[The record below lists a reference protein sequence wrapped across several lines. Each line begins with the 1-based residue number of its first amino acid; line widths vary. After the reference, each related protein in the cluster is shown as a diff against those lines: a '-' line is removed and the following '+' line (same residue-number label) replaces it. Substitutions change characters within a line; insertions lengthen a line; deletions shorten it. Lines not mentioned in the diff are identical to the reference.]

1 MTSIQANTK
10 SPWRTN
16 FSAVPAPERRAARY
30 VLNMLAGVPALREQ
44 LADEDFIE
52 ALWPVTKVLFDPQ
65 VLQLLRAQWE
75 AAYSGDDAEDDDDD
89 FRGSLFSTRNR
100 SKNGFLPGIAGVR
113 MKIKLARLFAAI
125 PKPVLF
131 RLNKAD
137 GNTPT
142 HCSIE
147 VLAQCAGLDAVESGL
162 LDFVDKKES
171 VKGFSEFLGQTQL
184 ETHREHQA
192 CLAAALRVPIKDVQ
206 RSLHGNGTL
215 NRLQLLTRRDRNCD
229 LEDYLRPSD
238 LLANLLALEPETPE
252 ELLAAVT
259 EPCPAPECT
268 LADFPHLEAESQ
280 RVLEVL
286 GKASSTRARGVNALF
301 YGDPGTGKTE
311 LARTISRAVGLTAYQ
326 VKTVDAEGDGLSREG
341 RLGAYL
347 LTQRMLRGRTDC
359 VILFDEAEDVFAS
372 SESSLLALFGRK
384 PLAGKNKGWM
394 NQMLEDNEVPAIWIT
409 NDAASMD
416 PAFRRRF
423 LIPVAF
429 INPPRRVR
437 RQIVDR
443 HLGGDGLVSAQ
454 MMDELA
460 ADNALVPAQF
470 SAARRLLSLRPGVPA
485 EQAVREGI
493 SASRRL
499 MTGNASPARRRSATA
514 FDPAFLNVAGGI
526 APEQLAD
533 ALARN
538 RRGSMCFFGPPGSGK
553 TELAHVLAD
562 VLDREL
568 VVRASS
574 DLVSPYVGE
583 TEQNIARMFN
593 ELDAD
598 HSILLLDEVD
608 SLLRDRRKAQRSW
621 EVTRVNEL
629 LQRMEQF
636 PGIFIAAT
644 NLMDSIDAA
653 ALRRFDFKLQ
663 FNPLTASQRITLFAR
678 EALGDATAAQT
689 LAPALLR
696 TLQSLEELTPGD
708 FANVVRQRELL
719 GEEISAEEFLRRLVR
734 ECRYKSGLRVA
745 A

>member
-1 MTSIQANTK
+1 MTNIQANTK

-16 FSAVPAPERRAARY
+16 FSVVSAAERRAARY
-30 VLNMLAGVPALREQ
+30 VLNMLTGVPALRQQ
-44 LADEDFIE
+44 LDDEDFIE
-52 ALWPVTKVLFDPQ
+52 ALWPLTKVLFDPQ
-65 VLQLLRAQWE
+65 VLQLLQAQWQQAASADE
-75 AAYSGDDAEDDDDD
+75 AEGDDDD
-89 FRGSLFSTRNR
+89 FRGLLFHKRKR
-100 SKNGFLPGIAGVR
+100 SKSGILPGTAGVR
-113 MKIKLARLFAAI
+113 MKVKLARLYATI
-125 PKPVLF
+125 PSHVLW

-137 GNTPT
+137 GSTPT
-142 HCSIE
+142 HRSIA
-147 VLAQCAGLDAVESGL
+147 VLAQCAGLNAVESQL
-162 LDFVDKKES
+162 LDFVDKKDA
-171 VKGFSEFLGQTQL
+171 VKGFSEFLRQTQF
-184 ETHREHQA
+184 ETHREHQT

-206 RSLHGNGTL
+206 RSLHGSGTL
-215 NRLQLLTRRDRNCD
+215 NRLQLLRSRDRNCD
-229 LEDYLRPSD
+229 LEDYLRPND
-238 LLANLLALEPETPE
+238 LLANLFALEPETPE
-252 ELLAAVT
+252 ELLKAVT

-286 GKASSTRARGVNALF
+286 GNAASTQAHGVNALF

-311 LARTISRAVGLTAYQ
+311 LARILATAGGLTAYQ
-326 VKTVDAEGDGLSREG
+326 VKTADEDGDGLSREG

-359 VILFDEAEDVFAS
+359 LIVFDEAEDVFAS
-372 SESSLLALFGRK
+372 SENSIFTFLARR
-384 PLAGKNKGWM
+384 PQAGKNKGWM
-394 NQMLEDNEVPAIWIT
+394 NRILEENEIPAIWIT

-416 PAFRRRF
+416 LAFRRRF
-423 LIPVAF
+423 LLPVAF
-429 INPPRRVR
+429 TNPPQRVR

-443 HLGGDGLVSAQ
+443 HLGGDGLVSAKL
-454 MMDELA
+454 MDELA
-460 ADNALVPAQF
+460 ADSKLVPAQF

-485 EQAVREGI
+485 EQAVREGV

-499 MTGNASPARRRSATA
+499 MTGSASPARRRSATA

-526 APEQLAD
+526 APVQLAD

-538 RRGSMCFFGPPGSGK
+538 GRGSLCFFGPPGTGK

-562 VLDREL
+562 TLDREL

-574 DLVSPYVGE
+574 DLVTPYVGE

-608 SLLRDRRKAQRSW
+608 SLLRDRRKAERSW

-663 FNPLTASQRITLFAR
+663 FKPLTAAQRITLFAR
-678 EALGDATAAQT
+678 EALGDADAAQT
-689 LAPALLR
+689 LAPALQRRLE
-696 TLQSLEELTPGD
+696 SLEELTPGD

-734 ECRYKSGLRVA
+734 ECRYKDGLRVA